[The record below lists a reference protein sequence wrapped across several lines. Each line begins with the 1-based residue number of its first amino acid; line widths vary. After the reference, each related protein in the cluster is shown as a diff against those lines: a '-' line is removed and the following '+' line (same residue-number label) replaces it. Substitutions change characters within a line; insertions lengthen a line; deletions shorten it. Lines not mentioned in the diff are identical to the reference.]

1 MIRGLDEVYF
11 GSNQYIHNCS
21 VPCLLYNGDTVQE
34 EVNKLLEG
42 AFSRTPLFYKK
53 LVEDFEDPSGF
64 DRLPVVLNLDGTY
77 FDIQRSSDLELQK
90 YLYYTPR
97 SGHTVKYLNF
107 TDLSPKFI
115 AFLPVATS
123 QSPSSGD
130 GLLIAQHIE
139 IQEGDDSGQYVR
151 ALLRGNARFFVV
163 LVVDAGFVVSVPNAP

>member
-97 SGHTVKYLNF
+97 SGHTVKFLNF

-130 GLLIAQHIE
+130 GLLIAQHI
-139 IQEGDDSGQYVR
+139 
-151 ALLRGNARFFVV
+151 
-163 LVVDAGFVVSVPNAP
+163 